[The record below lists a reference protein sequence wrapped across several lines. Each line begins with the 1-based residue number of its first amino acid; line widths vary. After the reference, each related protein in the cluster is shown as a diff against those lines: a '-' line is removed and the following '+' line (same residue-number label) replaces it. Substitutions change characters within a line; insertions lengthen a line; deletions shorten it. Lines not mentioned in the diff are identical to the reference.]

1 MMGLARWPRPP
12 RGVLPPVDVHCS
24 IPDRAA
30 GSPCVA
36 DPAVGWTGLDRSPRW
51 KTPGRLCRRS
61 TIIPGCP
68 ISACEAA
75 ADDQSA
81 VRAMTDIAA
90 THPLDARAVAPA
102 EHVLLLENEHVRVL
116 DARVAPGAR
125 TPVHA
130 HEWPGVLYVISTS
143 DFVRYDPEGNVLL
156 DSRTLPRRMSPT
168 ARIDSSVVRLRSSV
182 RIASAGTPRR
192 RRPAMV
198 GSRSESIPGS

>member
-1 MMGLARWPRPP
+1 MRIVVIGSGFGGLAAAIRLRAQ
-12 RGVLPPVDVHCS
+12 GHDVTVVEQR
-24 IPDRAA
+24 DQAGGRAYVYKQD
-30 GSPCVA
+30 GFTFDGGP
-36 DPAVGWTGLDRSPRW
+36 
-51 KTPGRLCRRS
+51 
-61 TIIPGCP
+61 TIIPDCP

-75 ADDQSA
+75 ADERSA

-90 THPLDARAVAPA
+90 THPLDARAVAAA

-156 DSRTLPRRMSPT
+156 DSRTLPRRMSPGEAVWT
-168 ARIDSSVVRLRSSV
+168 GPLVPHSLHNIGEAELRV
-182 RIASAGTPRR
+182 IAVEIKPR
-192 RRPAMV
+192 
-198 GSRSESIPGS
+198 